1 MMIENHRNESI
12 WQWMRACPYLRR
24 GLEQAGFGGGWL
36 HRAADEEDR

>member
-1 MMIENHRNESI
+1 
-12 WQWMRACPYLRR
+12 MRACPYLRR